1 MSFWSINGNIL
12 GTIIFKYVFWVFAP
26 SIAGFT
32 HFRRVIS
39 IDGTNLYGKYKRKLL
54 IAMATDAINEIF
66 LLAFVVVDDEM
77 GAS

>member
-1 MSFWSINGNIL
+1 MSFRSINRNIL
-12 GTIIFKYVFWVFAP
+12 GTIIFKYVFWTFTH
-26 SIAGFT
+26 SIARFA
-32 HFRRVIS
+32 HYRLVIS
-39 IDGTNLYGKYKRKLL
+39 IDGTHLYGKYKRKLL